1 MDQTNSAGTTPS
13 RPKHHLAGHLTDS
26 LVSKTRYWW
35 LLLIAGPAW
44 IMIAVVMLRF
54 TYTTVEAIAKLF
66 SAVFLL
72 AAAAEV
78 MVGALSSRG
87 WRVARWL
94 VAVVFVVAGVVA
106 FLAVRATVV
115 GLAAVMSILFIIW
128 GILGVV
134 TAIAA
139 RRERGWR
146 APLIAGLA
154 ELAIGLWVATSLHAS
169 ITTLLISVAAGTV
182 VHGIGDIRSAFLVRK
197 IGRHADAPP
206 S

>member
-1 MDQTNSAGTTPS
+1 MDQISSAGITPS
-13 RPKHHLAGHLTDS
+13 KPKHHLTGHMTDS
-26 LVSKTRYWW
+26 LLSKTRYWW
-35 LLLIAGPAW
+35 LLLIAGAAW

-54 TYTTVEAIAKLF
+54 TYSTVEAIAKLF
-66 SAVFLL
+66 GAVFLL

-94 VAVVFVVAGVVA
+94 VAVVFVVAGVAA
-106 FLAVRATVV
+106 FLAVRVTVV
-115 GLAAVMSILFIIW
+115 ALAAVMSVMFIGW

-146 APLIAGLA
+146 APLIAGFA
-154 ELAIGLWVATSLHAS
+154 EVAIGLWIATSLHAS

-197 IGRHADAPP
+197 IGQHAAAPRT
-206 S
+206 